1 MHCSASA
8 EDRLASMENRRLTV
22 MAALV
27 AVLASTVVVLAV
39 DRHGGRSTTRIGSA
53 SQGRAS
59 LMPAT

>member
-1 MHCSASA
+1 MG
-8 EDRLASMENRRLTV
+8 SMENRRLTV